1 MAFPDRHPCVET
13 GLETQIRYQNDRIGF
28 RANYRPSDFSS
39 CCQKPLGRQFFRH
52 RESCPDHGLGGLL
65 HGADLLASQRVPD
78 GWRPA
83 SGLGLA
89 PSTTRT
95 AIHRGVWIAE
105 TIPERPYRFNEKCPP
120 SDFSSCPHKLANPET
135 AMTLEQDPHA
145 WQEGL
150 SMRSN
155 RQYSALRI
163 SS

>member
-28 RANYRPSDFSS
+28 RA
-39 CCQKPLGRQFFRH
+39 
-52 RESCPDHGLGGLL
+52 
-65 HGADLLASQRVPD
+65 
-78 GWRPA
+78 
-83 SGLGLA
+83 
-89 PSTTRT
+89 
-95 AIHRGVWIAE
+95 
-105 TIPERPYRFNEKCPP
+105 KCPP